1 MLQLAAY
8 KTFHCAF
15 LTTFLLSSISIFAN
29 VLIVYLYLT
38 GILYYSSLINNKIS
52 EFSYV
57 YSALEFSFL
66 ENLCS

>member
-1 MLQLAAY
+1 MLQLAEY
-8 KTFHCAF
+8 KTFHRAF

-38 GILYYSSLINNKIS
+38 GILYYSSLIKVS

-57 YSALEFSFL
+57 Y
-66 ENLCS
+66 